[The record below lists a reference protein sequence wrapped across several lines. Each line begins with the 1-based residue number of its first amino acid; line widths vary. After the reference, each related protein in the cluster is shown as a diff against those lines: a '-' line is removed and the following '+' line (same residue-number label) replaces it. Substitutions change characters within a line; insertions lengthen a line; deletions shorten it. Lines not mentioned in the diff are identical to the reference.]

1 MEMRGP
7 SLVDLPVAVLANVI
21 TFTPQQDTINLAQTN
36 FKFYAPCAE
45 KLYRRLEIRLS
56 PALEYHAVAR
66 GCNFLGAAL
75 TVVAGFRRPMV
86 KRQRHLEL
94 IHARLQILIEAITI
108 NHHLV
113 QQYMHEIRVLGDDF
127 GPEIEESIF
136 VLFNQV
142 RRQLHNL
149 GRVFIENER
158 IRRLVYDD
166 GLPSSVHNLHLPL
179 GENLVGRLQIS
190 EVSLEGRLDGTVFT
204 NLRALQVRPP
214 PFLKSPTSFWHTIRT
229 SDVVLNLAAL
239 EFTFHHVSEASCQQ
253 DLNDLLAVILNH
265 IRWESIQQL
274 KMNVGCD
281 DRRCGHKCV
290 SEVLD
295 LVAIKLVARAHLK
308 LSVLQI
314 EQCKHWGSAFNE
326 THEFDVEWDLA
337 VFGFLATLFSH
348 STPQVRHL
356 TIVHKSTECGYY
368 ADGVEGNYLKRL
380 DLYTATLS
388 EILSSNVV
396 TMTLSLPTFFA
407 TMANY
412 EQPMNNLL
420 WNGCKCQHCAHYLQV
435 LDDFLMT
442 HKYMRMKDQLYYWK
456 DLTSCQLM
464 GAIADMLSK
473 RVATSGLSPRMA
485 DWDLHTNRFGLPF
498 LCLQHKT
505 FEEAEFE
512 VDDDKEE
519 VFFDARED
527 AFACFVEGKI
537 LLSDIGVCILHFLN
551 DIVLRLLNLNRGDA
565 EGLELGGDFENDG
578 GSKTHVYLGIEING
592 IFFAVGCERN
602 GTNWVSCLL
611 D

>member
-1 MEMRGP
+1 MKTTNP
-7 SLVDLPVAVLANVI
+7 SL
-21 TFTPQQDTINLAQTN
+21 
-36 FKFYAPCAE
+36 
-45 KLYRRLEIRLS
+45 
-56 PALEYHAVAR
+56 
-66 GCNFLGAAL
+66 LG
-75 TVVAGFRRPMV
+75 
-86 KRQRHLEL
+86 
-94 IHARLQILIEAITI
+94 
-108 NHHLV
+108 
-113 QQYMHEIRVLGDDF
+113 
-127 GPEIEESIF
+127 
-136 VLFNQV
+136 LFHVV

-149 GRVFIENER
+149 GHAYIDNER
-158 IRRLVYDD
+158 LRRLVYED
-166 GLPSSVHNLHLPL
+166 GIPSSVHNLHLPL
-179 GENLVGRLQIS
+179 GKNLVGRLQIS
-190 EVSLEGRLDGTVFT
+190 EVCLEGPLDGTDLT

-214 PFLKSPTSFWHTIRT
+214 CVSLENHTLIWHTIRT
-229 SDVVLNLAAL
+229 SGVVLKVAAL
-239 EFTFHHVSEASCQQ
+239 EFTFHHVSKASYQQ
-253 DLNDLLAVILNH
+253 DLNDLLATILNH
-265 IRWESIQQL
+265 IRWESIKHL
-274 KMNVGCD
+274 KINVGCD

-290 SEVLD
+290 SEILD
-295 LVAIKLVARAHLK
+295 LVAIKLVARAHLQ

-337 VFGFLATLFSH
+337 VFGFLATLFNH
-348 STPQVRHL
+348 SAPQVRHL
-356 TIVHKSTECGYY
+356 TLVHKSTERGYY

-388 EILSSNVV
+388 EILSSNEV

-420 WNGCKCQHCAHYLQV
+420 WNGCKCQHCTHYLHV

-442 HKYMRMKDQLYYWK
+442 HKYMRAKNQLYYWK

-473 RVATSGLSPRMA
+473 RVATSGLSPKMA

-527 AFACFVEGKI
+527 AFACFVEGKV

-551 DIVLRLLNLNRGDA
+551 NFVLRLLNLNRGDA

-592 IFFAVGCERN
+592 ITFAVGCESN